1 MCPIASKIKMQGL
14 FSTWEQWMFAVLQDS
29 DLVACFSLKRS
40 NVMLLFTDE
49 FEQYSVNH
57 SLYLMSPE

>member
-1 MCPIASKIKMQGL
+1 M
-14 FSTWEQWMFAVLQDS
+14 FSVLEES
-29 DLVACFSLKRS
+29 DLVARFSVNHS

-57 SLYLMSPE
+57 SHYRMSPE

>member
-1 MCPIASKIKMQGL
+1 M
-14 FSTWEQWMFAVLQDS
+14 FSVLQES
-29 DLVACFSLKRS
+29 DLVACFSLKHG

-57 SLYLMSPE
+57 SHYRMSPE

>member
-1 MCPIASKIKMQGL
+1 
-14 FSTWEQWMFAVLQDS
+14 MFTVLEES
-29 DLVACFSLKRS
+29 DLIACFSMNHS

-57 SLYLMSPE
+57 SHYRMPLE

>member
-1 MCPIASKIKMQGL
+1 
-14 FSTWEQWMFAVLQDS
+14 MFAVLQDS

>member
-1 MCPIASKIKMQGL
+1 
-14 FSTWEQWMFAVLQDS
+14 MFAVLEES
-29 DLVACFSLKRS
+29 DLVACFSMNHS

-57 SLYLMSPE
+57 SHYRMSPE